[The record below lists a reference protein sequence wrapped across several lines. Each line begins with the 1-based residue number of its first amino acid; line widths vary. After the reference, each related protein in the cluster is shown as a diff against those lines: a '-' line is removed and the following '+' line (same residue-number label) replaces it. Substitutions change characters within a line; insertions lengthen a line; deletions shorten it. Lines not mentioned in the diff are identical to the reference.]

1 MKNCLSR
8 TMHLRAK
15 TRLGDRFGPVFAGLG
30 DSKTS
35 DSVRDILQ
43 NSTFSVNRFR
53 DLIKTWSEPLLHRV
67 DAPNKL
73 HSRGGGS
80 TNHGLRSKPCK

>member
-1 MKNCLSR
+1 
-8 TMHLRAK
+8 MHLRAK

-73 HSRGGGS
+73 HSRGGGVHEPWFALK
-80 TNHGLRSKPCK
+80 TL